1 MANKNK
7 ASLGIIFVTIFIDL
21 MGFGILIPILP
32 TFASKELGI
41 SNFGIGSIIAIFSLM
56 QFIFNPM
63 LGKLSDRIGR
73 RPVILVTQLMTA
85 SSYLIF
91 AFSNSFALL
100 FFSRMLAGLGGSNIG
115 VAQAYIAD
123 ITSKEERAK
132 GMGVIG
138 AAFGLG
144 FVFGPVIGAFLAKYG
159 YHVAGLGSAFFTLTA
174 FTFAY
179 FRLPESLKEKKT
191 GGKIKLKVFDFAF
204 AKHVMT
210 NTSIGFLIVLFFLII
225 FSIANIYG
233 MFPLLGHKYYHF
245 SDQQNGMLF
254 GITGLVGAVIQAGFI
269 RTLSKKL
276 NDKTIVL
283 IGIFFM
289 IIGLGF
295 LPYGDNFLGVAI
307 VISIMAVGGGILQ
320 PIIPSMISKYT
331 PEDQQGATLGFS
343 QSISAFARVL
353 GPLWGGFSYDA
364 FGYQYPFITG
374 AAFTFITFIAAF
386 FFLKSN
392 KEMEVHQDV

>member
-41 SNFGIGSIIAIFSLM
+41 SNFGIGSVIAIFSLM
-56 QFIFNPM
+56 QFVFNPM

-85 SSYLIF
+85 ASYLIF

-123 ITSKEERAK
+123 ITSREERAK

-144 FVFGPVIGAFLAKYG
+144 FVFGPVIGALLAKYG

-191 GGKIKLKVFDFAF
+191 EGKIKIKIFDFSF
-204 AKHVMT
+204 AKHIMS

-225 FSIANIYG
+225 FSIAIIYG
-233 MFPLLGHKYYHF
+233 MFAILGHNFYHF

-254 GITGLVGAVIQAGFI
+254 GITGLVGAAIQAGFI
-269 RTLSKKL
+269 RTLSHKL

-289 IIGLGF
+289 MIGLGL
-295 LPYGDNFLGVAI
+295 LPYGGNFLGVAI
-307 VISIMAVGGGILQ
+307 IISIMAVGAGILQ
-320 PIIPSMISKYT
+320 PIIPGMISKYS
-331 PEDQQGATLGFS
+331 PEDQQGAILGFS

-374 AAFTFITFIAAF
+374 AAFTLITFIAAF
-386 FFLKSN
+386 YLLKTN
-392 KEMEVHQDV
+392 KMEVPQNV

>member
-41 SNFGIGSIIAIFSLM
+41 SDFGIGSIVAVYSLM
-56 QFIFNPM
+56 QFIFNPT
-63 LGKLSDRIGR
+63 LGKLSDKIGR
-73 RPVILVTQLMTA
+73 RPVILVTQLLTA
-85 SSYLIF
+85 VSYLIF

-123 ITSKEERAK
+123 ITTREDRAK
-132 GMGVIG
+132 GMGMIG

-144 FVFGPVIGAFLAKYG
+144 FVFGPIIGALLARYG
-159 YHVAGLGSAFFTLTA
+159 YHVAGIASALFTLSA
-174 FTFAY
+174 FTFAF
-179 FRLPESLKEKKT
+179 FRLPESLKEKKSE
-191 GGKIKLKVFDFAF
+191 GRIKIKIFDFQF
-204 AKHVMT
+204 AKQVLS
-210 NTSIGFLIVLFFLII
+210 NPSLGFLIVLLFFII

-233 MFPLLGHKYYHF
+233 TFAILGYKFYHF

-254 GITGLVGAVIQAGFI
+254 GISGLVGALVQAGFI
-269 RTLSKKL
+269 RTLSQKL

-289 IIGLGF
+289 MIGLGF
-295 LPYGDNFLGVAI
+295 LPYGGNFSGVAI
-307 VISIMAVGGGILQ
+307 VISIMAVGSGILQ
-320 PIIPSMISKYT
+320 PIIPSMISKYA
-331 PEDQQGATLGFS
+331 PDNQQGATLGFS
-343 QSISAFARVL
+343 QSVSALARVF
-353 GPLWGGFSYDA
+353 GPLWGGFSYH
-364 FGYQYPFITG
+364 FLGYQFPFLTG
-374 AAFTFITFIAAF
+374 ALFTMLAFIVSF
-386 FFLKSN
+386 FMFKSVKMKDFQN
-392 KEMEVHQDV
+392 V

>member
-41 SNFGIGSIIAIFSLM
+41 SDFGIGSIVAVFSLM

-63 LGKLSDRIGR
+63 LGKLSDKIGR
-73 RPVILVTQLMTA
+73 RPVILVTQLITA
-85 SSYLIF
+85 VSYLIF
-91 AFSNSFALL
+91 AFSNSFLLL

-123 ITSKEERAK
+123 ITTREERAK
-132 GMGVIG
+132 GMGIIG

-144 FVFGPVIGAFLAKYG
+144 FVFGPVIGALLAKYG

-174 FTFAY
+174 FSFAF
-179 FRLPESLKEKKT
+179 FRLPESLKEKKSDE
-191 GGKIKLKVFDFAF
+191 KIKIKIFDFAF
-204 AKHVMT
+204 AKQILFSPSV
-210 NTSIGFLIVLFFLII
+210 GFLIILFFLII

-233 MFPLLGHKYYHF
+233 TFAILGYKIYHF
-245 SDQQNGMLF
+245 TDQQNGMLF
-254 GITGLVGAVIQAGFI
+254 GIVGLVGAIVQAGLI
-269 RTLSKKL
+269 RSLSQKL
-276 NDKTIVL
+276 SDKTILL

-289 IIGLGF
+289 MIGLG
-295 LPYGDNFLGVAI
+295 LIPYGGNFSGVAI
-307 VISIMAVGGGILQ
+307 VISIMAVGSGILQ
-320 PIIPSMISKYT
+320 PIIPSMISKYS
-331 PEDQQGATLGFS
+331 PEDQQGAVLGFS

-353 GPLWGGFSYDA
+353 GPLWGGFSFDVL
-364 FGYQYPFITG
+364 GYQYPFLTG
-374 AAFTFITFIAAF
+374 AFFTLLALIFSF
-386 FFLKSN
+386 FMLRSEKLKTVEN
-392 KEMEVHQDV
+392 V

>member
-32 TFASKELGI
+32 TFASKQLGI

-56 QFIFNPM
+56 QFVFNPM

-73 RPVILVTQLMTA
+73 RPVILATQLMTA
-85 SSYLIF
+85 ASYVIF

-123 ITSKEERAK
+123 ITTREERAK

-144 FVFGPVIGAFLAKYG
+144 FVFGPVIGALLAKYG
-159 YHVAGLGSAFFTLTA
+159 YNVAGIGSACFTLTA

-191 GGKIKLKVFDFAF
+191 DGKVKIKIFDFAF

-210 NTSIGFLIVLFFLII
+210 NTSIGFLIVLYFLII

-233 MFPLLGHKYYHF
+233 MFPILGHLFYHF

-254 GITGLVGAVIQAGFI
+254 GITGLVGASIQAGFI

-295 LPYGDNFLGVAI
+295 LPFGGNFLGVAI
-307 VISIMAVGGGILQ
+307 IISIMAVGGGILQ
-320 PIIPSMISKYT
+320 PIIPSMISKFS
-331 PEDQQGATLGFS
+331 PEDQQGAILGFS

-364 FGYQYPFITG
+364 FGYQFPFVTG
-374 AAFTFITFIAAF
+374 AVFTFITFIVAIYL
-386 FFLKSN
+386 LKPNSL
-392 KEMEVHQDV
+392 EVPQNV